1 MLNSTGPSEH
11 VGTMEVTFMIFINP
25 GLGVAGFVSALL
37 ENVPLG
43 LESILLETFYDVPF
57 KMPFLLSFIAF

>member
-1 MLNSTGPSEH
+1 M
-11 VGTMEVTFMIFINP
+11 V
-25 GLGVAGFVSALL
+25 GFVSTLF

-43 LESILLETFYDVPF
+43 LESILLGTFYDVPF